1 MLMTSNK
8 IVQQP
13 YAMSWIVLLAT
24 LSALGP
30 LSIDMYL
37 SALPA
42 MAADFGVSTQM
53 VSNSLPAYF
62 FGLAIGQLIYGPI
75 SDRIGRKPPLYFGL
89 CLYIVASLL
98 CVFAQDEWSLIAA
111 RILQALGGCVGVVMA
126 RAAIRDRLDMHSAA
140 QAFASMM
147 IVTAIAPIIA
157 PSLGA
162 WVLMFYE
169 WNMIF
174 LVLMGCGLLSLACVH
189 FLFKET
195 LEPERRLKLNFQQVI
210 SLYRC
215 IFQDPSFRRP
225 LYAGCFSGAV
235 MFCYISASSTILMD
249 RYQLTEQQF
258 AYAFGANAFG
268 IMLFSTLNKRLAG
281 RFSILQRLK
290 IGTCLQFAGVLGLI
304 LLGCLDV
311 DSVLWVLLGMFIVV
325 ASIGFT
331 GPNAMALAMAEQGER
346 AGTASAI
353 MGSMQFVCGLLG
365 GVLLN
370 FLIWHALL
378 NMALIMLV
386 FVGISAWAIFK
397 IKMPILQN
405 A

>member
-1 MLMTSNK
+1 MLMPSNK
-8 IVQQP
+8 IVQPP
-13 YAMSWIVLLAT
+13 YAMPWIVLLAA

-42 MAADFGVSTQM
+42 MAADFGVSTQL

-62 FGLAIGQLIYGPI
+62 FGLAVGQLIYGPI
-75 SDRIGRKPPLYFGL
+75 SDRIGRKPALYFGL

-98 CVFAQDEWSLIAA
+98 CVFAQDEWRLIAA
-111 RILQALGGCVGVVMA
+111 RILQAVGGWVGVVMA

-140 QAFASMM
+140 QAFDSMM
-147 IVTAIAPIIA
+147 FVASIAPILA
-157 PSLGA
+157 SSLGG
-162 WVLMFYE
+162 WVLRFYD
-169 WNMIF
+169 WNVFF

-195 LEPERRLKLNFQQVI
+195 LEPERRLKLNVQQVL
-210 SLYRC
+210 SLYRS
-215 IFQDPSFRRP
+215 IFQDQSFRHP
-225 LYAGCFSGAV
+225 LYAGCFSSAV
-235 MFCYISASSTILMD
+235 MFCYISASSAILMD

-258 AYAFGANAFG
+258 AYAFGANAVG

-290 IGTCLQFAGVLGLI
+290 IGIVLQLVGVFVLV
-304 LLGCLDV
+304 LLGYLDV
-311 DSVLWVLLGMFIVV
+311 DSIALVLLGMFVVV

-331 GPNAMALAMAEQGER
+331 GPNAMALAMAKQGAR

-365 GVLLN
+365 GLLLN
-370 FLIWHALL
+370 FLVWNALL

-386 FVGISAWAIFK
+386 FVCIAVWAICQLELPVFK
-397 IKMPILQN
+397 HE
-405 A
+405 

>member
-1 MLMTSNK
+1 MLMPSNK
-8 IVQQP
+8 IVQPP
-13 YAMSWIVLLAT
+13 YAMSWIVLLAA

-62 FGLAIGQLIYGPI
+62 FGLAVGQLIYGPI

-147 IVTAIAPIIA
+147 IVTAIAPILA

-169 WNMIF
+169 WNVIF

-195 LEPERRLKLNFQQVI
+195 LEPERRLKLNFQQVL
-210 SLYRC
+210 SLYRS
-215 IFQDPSFRRP
+215 IFQDQSFRHP
-225 LYAGCFSGAV
+225 LYAGCFSSAV
-235 MFCYISASSTILMD
+235 MFCYISASSAILMD

-258 AYAFGANAFG
+258 AYAFGANAVG

-290 IGTCLQFAGVLGLI
+290 IGIVLQLVGVFVLV
-304 LLGCLDV
+304 LLGYLDV
-311 DSVLWVLLGMFIVV
+311 DSIALVLLGMFVVV

-331 GPNAMALAMAEQGER
+331 GPNAMALAMAKQGAR

-365 GVLLN
+365 GLLLN
-370 FLIWHALL
+370 FLVWNALL

-386 FVGISAWAIFK
+386 FVCIAVWAICQLELPVFK
-397 IKMPILQN
+397 HE
-405 A
+405 

>member
-1 MLMTSNK
+1 
-8 IVQQP
+8 
-13 YAMSWIVLLAT
+13 
-24 LSALGP
+24 
-30 LSIDMYL
+30 
-37 SALPA
+37 
-42 MAADFGVSTQM
+42 
-53 VSNSLPAYF
+53 
-62 FGLAIGQLIYGPI
+62 
-75 SDRIGRKPPLYFGL
+75 
-89 CLYIVASLL
+89 
-98 CVFAQDEWSLIAA
+98 
-111 RILQALGGCVGVVMA
+111 
-126 RAAIRDRLDMHSAA
+126 
-140 QAFASMM
+140 
-147 IVTAIAPIIA
+147 
-157 PSLGA
+157 
-162 WVLMFYE
+162 
-169 WNMIF
+169 
-174 LVLMGCGLLSLACVH
+174 
-189 FLFKET
+189 
-195 LEPERRLKLNFQQVI
+195 
-210 SLYRC
+210 LYRT

-311 DSVLWVLLGMFIVV
+311 DSVFWVLLGMFIVV

-365 GVLLN
+365 GILLN

-386 FVGISAWAIFK
+386 
-397 IKMPILQN
+397 L
-405 A
+405 